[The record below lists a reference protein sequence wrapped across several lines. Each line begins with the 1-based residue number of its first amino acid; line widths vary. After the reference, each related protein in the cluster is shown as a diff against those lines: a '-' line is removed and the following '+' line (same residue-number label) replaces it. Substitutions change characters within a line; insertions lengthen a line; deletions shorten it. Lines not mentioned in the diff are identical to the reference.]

1 MRGSKGPSKIL
12 KKAKQSTLQEPGH
25 EHRHEQRHEPA
36 GGEQIVP
43 HEAKL
48 EPIKDKHSY
57 DRFVKTI
64 ALRIYHVFET
74 SLREE
79 GAEQPEVS
87 LVGFDVRRVATLSE
101 QRMSDYV
108 ALNARMIVEKAF
120 VDLPEYAA
128 RHMPRVARE
137 MARHGGALAGHV
149 ENKVRHDIMMEI
161 RALAMLHIPEEE
173 RYRYISKLKEL

>member
-25 EHRHEQRHEPA
+25 EQRHEQRHESAA
-36 GGEQIVP
+36 GAQIVP
-43 HEAKL
+43 HEMKL

-57 DRFVKTI
+57 DRFMKTI
-64 ALRIYHVFET
+64 SLRIYHDFET

-79 GAEQPEVS
+79 GVERPEIS
-87 LVGFDVRRVATLSE
+87 LVGFDVLRVATLSE

-120 VDLPEYAA
+120 VDLPEHAA
-128 RHMPRVARE
+128 KHMPRVMRHMDA
-137 MARHGGALAGHV
+137 HGGEVADHV
-149 ENKVRHDIMMEI
+149 EDRVKHDIMMEI